1 MKETLS
7 QSQISFRK
15 SELLCNNNMVGLTLQ
30 QKEIR
35 LDFYRV
41 SFVILANNMINIEW
55 MVKASFMLRLAQINV
70 TDYPASLFWQKFLC
84 LLGSFIQ
91 SLTCKGVDPRQK
103 ETVVEAFEAFAVH
116 CPFLWTTSFNFTFK
130 EIKVYSP
137 SYCRRSSW
145 APVRAHRCLTCDY
158 SNFGDCSLLRVIHF
172 FLKLFSCSALPVN
185 YQIILDRG

>member
-1 MKETLS
+1 MLS
-7 QSQISFRK
+7 QCQRSFRK

-41 SFVILANNMINIEW
+41 GFVILANNMINIEW

-70 TDYPASLFWQKFLC
+70 TDYPASLFWQKFPC

-91 SLTCKGVDPRQK
+91 SLTFKGVDPRQK
-103 ETVVEAFEAFAVH
+103 ETVAEAFEAFAVH
-116 CPFLWTTSFNFTFK
+116 CPFLWTTSSKFMFK
-130 EIKVYSP
+130 EIKVYSS

-145 APVRAHRCLTCDY
+145 APLWAHRCLTYDY
-158 SNFGDCSLLRVIHF
+158 SNFGNCSFLRVIHF
-172 FLKLFSCSALPVN
+172 FLKLFSCSTLPIN
-185 YQIILDRG
+185 YQTVLDRG